1 MSSRQPPLMMLTGG
15 SRGIGL
21 KIAQQA
27 QSRGWFVCLG
37 LRDPSKLPD
46 GLDPAMADL
55 FWYDANDR
63 EAEAAW
69 VKATI
74 AKHGR
79 IDTIVANAG
88 LYTVTSIIDASE
100 PDVDALLEVN
110 LRAPRRLAM
119 SAWSYLKLSGRG
131 RVVILGSLSG
141 KRVAS
146 SSSALYSVSKFAA
159 IGLAHA
165 LRYEG
170 WDDGIRATAICP
182 GLVATDM
189 GETASGG
196 SRAIE
201 EMTQPQE
208 VARLTL
214 EVIELSNSASIAEL
228 HINSRP
234 DGIF

>member
-1 MSSRQPPLMMLTGG
+1 MNTDLAPLMMLTGG

-21 KIAQQA
+21 KIALEA
-27 QSRGWFVCLG
+27 QSRGWVVCLG
-37 LRDPSKLPD
+37 LRDPSQLPD
-46 GLDPAMADL
+46 GLDPAMTDL
-55 FWYDANDR
+55 FRYDATDR
-63 EAEAAW
+63 GAETAW

-74 AKHGR
+74 ESHGR
-79 IDTIVANAG
+79 IDAIVANAG
-88 LYTVTSIIDASE
+88 LFTATSIIDTPE
-100 PDVDALLEVN
+100 HEVDALLEVN

-119 SAWSYLKLSGRG
+119 AAWSSLKVSGKG
-131 RVVILGSLSG
+131 RIAILGSLSG

-146 SSSALYSVSKFAA
+146 KGSGLYSVSKFAA

-170 WDDGIRATAICP
+170 WDDGIRVTAICP

-189 GETASGG
+189 GETAAGE
-196 SRAIE
+196 ACAVE
-201 EMTQPQE
+201 EMTQPEE

-214 EVIELSNSASIAEL
+214 EVIGLSNTASIAEL
-228 HINSRP
+228 HINYRP